1 MIQLN
6 FIADTPEQEARELR
20 EVIAPYSTIFERL
33 DALEA
38 NVNTLNVDVDE
49 LTSTVEDMDNRIPTD
64 TGWLDLTLNEG
75 IESYSANQKPQYRK
89 IGKIVFIRG
98 AVTNIPERNTILA
111 TLPEGFRPVSVSN
124 TYVQNTSLRTGDFAM
139 IARLTINTSGVL
151 KLEGIS
157 DGASYDDGKWFP
169 ITCSYPV
176 E

>member
-20 EVIAPYSTIFERL
+20 EVIAPYNTIFERL

-38 NVNTLNVDVDE
+38 NVNE
-49 LTSTVEDMDNRIPTD
+49 LTDTVEGMATD
-64 TGWLDLTLNEG
+64 TGWIDLTLAEG

-98 AVTNIPERNTILA
+98 AVTNIPERNTVIA
-111 TLPEGFRPVSVSN
+111 TLPIGFRPVSVSN

-157 DGASYDDGKWFP
+157 DGASYEDGKWFP